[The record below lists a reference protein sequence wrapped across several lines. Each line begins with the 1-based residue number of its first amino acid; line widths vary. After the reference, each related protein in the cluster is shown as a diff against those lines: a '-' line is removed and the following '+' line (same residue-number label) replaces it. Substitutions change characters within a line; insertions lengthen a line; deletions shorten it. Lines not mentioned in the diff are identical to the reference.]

1 MKMDKKLSNKLC
13 TQNYYQS
20 PSEEEEEEA
29 EKKGIHDR

>member
-1 MKMDKKLSNKLC
+1 MDKKLSNKLC

-20 PSEEEEEEA
+20 PSEEEEEA